1 MQSKIGIREWKREM
15 REKGIDVIDIP
26 PRIRKHNYTE
36 TSKKKSLREKKNEKT
51 ARNNNG

>member
-1 MQSKIGIREWKREM
+1 M

-36 TSKKKSLREKKNEKT
+36 TSKKSLKKKKNEKT
-51 ARNNNG
+51 ARNDNG

>member
-1 MQSKIGIREWKREM
+1 MQSKIGIREWKRKM

-36 TSKKKSLREKKNEKT
+36 TSKKKLEEKEK
-51 ARNNNG
+51 